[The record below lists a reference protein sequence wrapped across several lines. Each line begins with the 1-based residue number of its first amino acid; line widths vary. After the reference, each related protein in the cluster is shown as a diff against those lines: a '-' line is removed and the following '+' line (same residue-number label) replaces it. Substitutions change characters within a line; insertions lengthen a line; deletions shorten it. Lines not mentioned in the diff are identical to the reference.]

1 MPDLCSNSDPAHFS
15 SIIQELTK
23 EHADSHQHC
32 FFGNPLLSSHIT
44 PEVTVAEYSPSKNRS
59 TVYTYRDP
67 KKICLSLARPGT
79 LTLIIALIPQWFFQI
94 RIMRIFASFLILN
107 NPEQFL

>member
-1 MPDLCSNSDPAHFS
+1 MFKQRSRSFFIHHSGTHQRACRFTPAP
-15 SIIQELTK
+15 L
-23 EHADSHQHC
+23 
-32 FFGNPLLSSHIT
+32 FGNPLLTSHII
-44 PEVTVAEYSPSKNRS
+44 PEVTVAEYSPSKNRP

-67 KKICLSLARPGT
+67 QKICLSLARPGT